1 VLHRAGLAFR
11 AGVVDGCIQAA
22 EARDR
27 LIDQIADLIVALNAE
42 FSSPCCASAPA
53 NKARPS
59 RPPPTIR
66 K

>member
-1 VLHRAGLAFR
+1 VLTEPNGVALRGLLCHRAGLAFR

-42 FSSPCCASAPA
+42 FSSPCCAS
-53 NKARPS
+53 
-59 RPPPTIR
+59 
-66 K
+66 